1 MGEKAIEK
9 LAKDCKAFL
18 SKENVHVLR
27 PYARGIG
34 VEEPT
39 KKNKE
44 QLIEH
49 IIGVL
54 GGTIEPVEVSR
65 RGAPVKNKFVPPEFL
80 TRMHEIKMTYLNV
93 LNSEKGI
100 VYTDDLNAPDY
111 VIKPRD
117 NDDSGILVF
126 QDDSQEHEEH
136 FAPIYRGQ
144 LVFLDKVAQLVPLDC
159 QNDGEIIILSNR
171 LVKENDLRE
180 GDVVTCRA
188 KKKDEVLIATTI
200 LTINEIVVD
209 TFTRVHFNTAEVAYP
224 TKFLSFIKEGRKNT
238 VFDKYMQWFA
248 PVKKGQR
255 ACIIAP
261 PKAGKTTLTYDL
273 VKSVSACN
281 PKAYVLVLLVD
292 QSPETVSKFR
302 MIAPRDE
309 FVYTTYEDEPERQV
323 FVGDFLLQ
331 RAKRYAE
338 MGRDVVL
345 IVDSLSGLAH
355 AYNETED
362 SLGGK
367 TLAGGMESKTIH
379 YLKKY
384 FGSARVF
391 ANGGSLTILGV
402 LSSATGNPADDVL
415 VTEMKA
421 IASVDIMLD
430 SQLAMK
436 RIYPAVMPTLTHV
449 SAEDDETFTQTDFM
463 LRQNFLPK
471 HGIEGLLKLL
481 QSVET
486 QDELIKKLSQS

>member
-9 LAKDCKAFL
+9 LAKDCWEFL

-44 QLIEH
+44 ELIKH

-54 GGTIEPVEVSR
+54 GGTITPVEVSN

-80 TRMHEIKMTYLNV
+80 TRMHGIKVAYLNV
-93 LNSEKGI
+93 LNAEKGI
-100 VYTDDLNAPDY
+100 SYTDDANAPDY
-111 VIKPRD
+111 IIKPHD
-117 NDDSGILVF
+117 NDDEHTLIF
-126 QDDSQEHEEH
+126 QDDSQECEEH

-144 LVFLDKVAQLVPLDC
+144 LVFLDKVARLVPLDC
-159 QNDGEIIILSNR
+159 QNDGEIIIVSNR

-180 GDVVTCRA
+180 GDVVSCRA
-188 KKKDEVLIATTI
+188 KKKEEVLIATTI
-200 LTINEIVVD
+200 LTVNEIVVD
-209 TFTRVHFNTAEVAYP
+209 TFTRVHFNTAEVVYP
-224 TKFLSFIKEGRKNT
+224 SKPLAFIKEGRKNS
-238 VFDKYMQWFA
+238 VFNKYMQWFA
-248 PVKKGQR
+248 PIRKGQR

-281 PKAYVLVLLVD
+281 PKAVVLVLLVD

-323 FVGDFLLQ
+323 FAGDFLLQ

-345 IVDSLSGLAH
+345 IIDSLTVLAH
-355 AYNETED
+355 AFNETEA

-367 TLAGGMESKTIH
+367 TLAGGIESKTIH

-384 FGSARVF
+384 FGSARAF
-391 ANGGSLTILGV
+391 ASGGSLTVLGA
-402 LSSATGNPADDVL
+402 LSSATGNPGDDVI
-415 VTEMKA
+415 VTEMKT
-421 IASVDIMLD
+421 IANAEIVLD
-430 SQLAMK
+430 SHLAMQ
-436 RIYPAVMPTLTHV
+436 RVYPAVMPTLTHV
-449 SAEDDETFTQTDFM
+449 SVEDDEMFMQTDFM

-471 HGIEGLLKLL
+471 HGVEGLLKLL

-486 QDELIKKLSQS
+486 EEEVLAQLSQS